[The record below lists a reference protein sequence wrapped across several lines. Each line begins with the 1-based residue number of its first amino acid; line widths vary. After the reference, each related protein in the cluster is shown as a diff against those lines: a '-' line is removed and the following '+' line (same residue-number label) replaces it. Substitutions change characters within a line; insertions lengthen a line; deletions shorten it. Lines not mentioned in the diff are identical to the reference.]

1 MTNAEIYRQSLSSLT
16 PEEDWRAR
24 TLSAM
29 GSAVPRPARRSRI
42 DLKEGKRMFQIRN
55 FTDNDDVRILESR
68 GAFTVVEYLRDL
80 SVSPSSAQ
88 TAYYCNEMN
97 VRKRQ
102 VLCNL
107 AKSAVTLQA
116 GAMQWTAGNVNAT
129 TGIKGVGDLF
139 GKAVRGKVTGESA
152 IKPEYTGDGILVTEP
167 TYRYILLEDLNDWN
181 GSIVLDDGL
190 FLASESSLK
199 HKAVMRSNLSS
210 AVAGG
215 EGLFNLGLT
224 GSGVVCLESNSP
236 REELIEISLQNDVV
250 KIDGNMA
257 IAWSGSLE
265 FTVERSGKTLLGS
278 AASGEGLVNV
288 YRGTGKVLMAPV
300 AR

>member
-1 MTNAEIYRQSLSSLT
+1 
-16 PEEDWRAR
+16 
-24 TLSAM
+24 
-29 GSAVPRPARRSRI
+29 
-42 DLKEGKRMFQIRN
+42 MFQIRN

-88 TAYYCNEMN
+88 AAYYCNEMN

>member
-1 MTNAEIYRQSLSSLT
+1 MRIYNL
-16 PEEDWRAR
+16 
-24 TLSAM
+24 
-29 GSAVPRPARRSRI
+29 
-42 DLKEGKRMFQIRN
+42 
-55 FTDNDDVRILESR
+55 TDNDDAAIVAQQGIFQVMEWK
-68 GAFTVVEYLRDL
+68 RDF
-80 SVSPSSAQ
+80 SVTYGSAMD
-88 TAYYCNEMN
+88 AYYASEMN
-97 VRKRQ
+97 VRRRQ
-102 VLCNL
+102 LVCNL
-107 AKSAVTLQA
+107 NGKTGAVVQA

-129 TGIKGVGDLF
+129 TGLKGVGDLF

-190 FLASESSLK
+190 FLASESTLK
-199 HKAVMRSNLSS
+199 HKAVMRSNFSS

-236 REELIEISLQNDVV
+236 REELIEITLQNDVL

-288 YRGTGKVLMAPV
+288 YRGTGKVLLAPV

>member
-1 MTNAEIYRQSLSSLT
+1 M
-16 PEEDWRAR
+16 
-24 TLSAM
+24 
-29 GSAVPRPARRSRI
+29 
-42 DLKEGKRMFQIRN
+42 
-55 FTDNDDVRILESR
+55 RILESR

-139 GKAVRGKVTGESA
+139 GKAMRGKMTGESA